1 MKFNWVETELTGKE
15 FAIADITNNGNKEGQ
30 VIVIR
35 SAKED
40 SIQVN
45 VRHHVYSYNKAVG
58 LPHLLEHCIF
68 GTVWNG
74 KPMFEAM

>member
-45 VRHHVYSYNKAVG
+45 VRHHVYSYN
-58 LPHLLEHCIF
+58 LEQC
-68 GTVWNG
+68 GMVNLCLKLCQNLQTW
-74 KPMFEAM
+74 E